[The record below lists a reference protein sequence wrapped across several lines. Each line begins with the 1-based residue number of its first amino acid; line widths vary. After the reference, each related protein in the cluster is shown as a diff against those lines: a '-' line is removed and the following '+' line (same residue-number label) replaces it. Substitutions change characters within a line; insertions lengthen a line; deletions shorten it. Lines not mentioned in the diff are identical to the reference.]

1 MATVLARPASPAAS
15 SSSCT
20 TDSDAESFLPT
31 PAFSPTY
38 PARVRVRSESVST
51 IVQYSPPE
59 DGEEDYT
66 PQPGF
71 SPINP
76 ASVQVTQKTVIDMT
90 LSEWNAFSEPEA
102 DDGDCE
108 DIPRL
113 GPSSPALVEVTQKTI
128 IDWIEGVAL
137 SQPPEVSLQSTSPCD
152 AADGRAG
159 VAFMIRMW
167 RVSERGHLGSLS
179 HASPYVYGWL

>member
-1 MATVLARPASPAAS
+1 MATILARPASPSA
-15 SSSCT
+15 SSCT
-20 TDSDAESFLPT
+20 TDSEAEFSLPT

-59 DGEEDYT
+59 DGEEDIYT

-71 SPINP
+71 SPVNP

-90 LSEWNAFSEPEA
+90 LSEWNAYSEPEGEDA
-102 DDGDCE
+102 DCE

-113 GPSSPALVEVTQKTI
+113 GPSSPARVEVTQKTI
-128 IDWIEGVAL
+128 IDWIDGVEL
-137 SQPPEVSLQSTSPCD
+137 SQPPEVSLPFTSHC
-152 AADGRAG
+152 
-159 VAFMIRMW
+159 
-167 RVSERGHLGSLS
+167 LT
-179 HASPYVYGWL
+179 